1 MEKYICNSVL
11 IYFQSQRLKSGRYI
25 FWCVSFR
32 WSLTLLIFFFQSTI
46 IIRENLCYSAENS
59 SFYSVENLFFHF
71 ETYMILWKA
80 RKKLLHWEVGE
91 NTLLRKGFFFGKI
104 KIILQFFFYD
114 RDVYNQVLKV
124 CKNNSQKLSTL
135 SRAIYFMNY
144 DQCRMIT
151 NIFILS

>member
-1 MEKYICNSVL
+1 MVGIYFDVFRLDDLWPYWSFFSKHNYYQRKFMLFSRKFVILLCRKFVFPFWNLHDIMESQKETAALRSGWKYI
-11 IYFQSQRLKSGRYI
+11 IEERL
-25 FWCVSFR
+25 
-32 WSLTLLIFFFQSTI
+32 
-46 IIRENLCYSAENS
+46 
-59 SFYSVENLFFHF
+59 
-71 ETYMILWKA
+71 
-80 RKKLLHWEVGE
+80 
-91 NTLLRKGFFFGKI
+91 FFGKI
-104 KIILQFFFYD
+104 KTILQFFFYD